1 MSASL
6 AYVFWHWKADPIG
19 AEGYEARARAFH
31 DSLAGRRP
39 DGFLDSVCFSI
50 PGAGWVPEG
59 RPAYEDWYRIESSAV
74 LDRLDHA
81 AVSPPHQAPH
91 DAIAREVSGG
101 AGGLYR
107 LRGGKRLDGKVRFA
121 SWFRKPPGM
130 AYEALYELLRP
141 LTSSDEATLWGR
153 QMVLGPAPEFCLH
166 SRERAALPPPIEPT
180 VIPLRPIWP

>member
-1 MSASL
+1 MMAPL
-6 AYVFWHWKADPIG
+6 AYVFWHWKADPIE
-19 AEGYEARARAFH
+19 AAAYEARARAFH
-31 DSLAGRRP
+31 ASLEGRRP

-50 PGAGWVPEG
+50 PCAGWVPDG
-59 RPAYEDWYRIESSAV
+59 RAAYEDWYSIESSAV

-107 LRGGKRLDGKVRFA
+107 LRHGEPLDGGARFA
-121 SWFRKPPGM
+121 SWFHKPPGM
-130 AYEALYELLRP
+130 AYDALYELLRP
-141 LTSSDEATLWGR
+141 LTANGAALWGR

-166 SRERAALPPPIEPT
+166 SREGVALPAPIEPT